1 MVSPGFITFS
11 VISLVKGLSSLIR
24 PPFSE
29 VTVIEATSPLT
40 SRNQKSSHRPQI
52 PERNIFPRSRQSRKY
67 LDGSRMALK

>member
-40 SRNQKSSHRPQI
+40 YEAETRKAPIARRFRKETFFQEVGRAVLLPLTHR
-52 PERNIFPRSRQSRKY
+52 F
-67 LDGSRMALK
+67 

>member
-40 SRNQKSSHRPQI
+40 Y
-52 PERNIFPRSRQSRKY
+52 EAETRNIFPRSRQSRKY